1 MTDDEK
7 KVIAETIA
15 ERKLAKAEILAEL
28 DKMEKSKFGV
38 DVKTVLVT
46 IPDVND
52 AGMRNND
59 SDGYDHTDKRLM
71 RHFLPVN
78 NDLGGFDETTYELRV
93 DPSNSKLVC
102 DEAISQMKLVQT
114 WSPVEFDTTQTPPK
128 DDRMPLLMGDHEPLD
143 PRELPNLER
152 YRLPEHLN
160 IPNTPLKPGELM
172 ADLPFDSKYLPLL
185 EKVDHSIVVE
195 KDAIAASR
203 KAAIAMAIEKT
214 KLSNGSL
221 EFKFEK
227 HGSVGARTVREM
239 RTLYSESVHDNKD
252 HKDSNSAGLI
262 MDPPAIFSR
271 MKDCGDDKFGKSFLI
286 QDQPLTQTVT
296 LVEKGL
302 LRGFFKVL
310 VPGSKRKIVVYVAY
324 AVKLELTD
332 KILTYTAQAA
342 SKKGWKKVYLQRD
355 EHMAETIEMVNLT
368 QVFLKYYCSKPGVFI
383 AAPTAWQNTY

>member
-7 KVIAETIA
+7 KVMAETIA
-15 ERKLAKAEILAEL
+15 ERKLAKTKILAEL
-28 DKMEKSKFGV
+28 DKMEKSK
-38 DVKTVLVT
+38 
-46 IPDVND
+46 
-52 AGMRNND
+52 
-59 SDGYDHTDKRLM
+59 
-71 RHFLPVN
+71 
-78 NDLGGFDETTYELRV
+78 
-93 DPSNSKLVC
+93 
-102 DEAISQMKLVQT
+102 
-114 WSPVEFDTTQTPPK
+114 FDTTQTPPK

-160 IPNTPLKPGELM
+160 IPNSPLKPGELM
-172 ADLPFDSKYLPLL
+172 AGLPFDSKHLPLL
-185 EKVDHSIVVE
+185 EKVDHSVVVE

-203 KAAIAMAIEKT
+203 KAAIAMTTEKT
-214 KLSNGSL
+214 ELSNAAWVNKL
-221 EFKFEK
+221 AK
-227 HGSVGARTVREM
+227 HGSFGAHVTREM
-239 RTLYSESVHDNKD
+239 GPLFNKSIHEDNNRAD
-252 HKDSNSAGLI
+252 LL

-296 LVEKGL
+296 LVEKGR